1 MNYNGNMDFILIP
14 LVSMDFY
21 RLYKNKE
28 KVVGEITNIFDFIK
42 TEVYGE
48 LDMFSSHGF
57 TVRDLQETLFTVSIK
72 FAKTYGRSK
81 FLNVGS
87 NHTEPI
93 HNLQLKP
100 SVFLRKIDQEFDE
113 TAIASELNRV
123 LITHDYQMTD
133 LHMSKLVKD
142 VLTSA
147 QDSVDILQFINF
159 DTYPSDYH
167 LIRKNEVD
175 IGNNDVPEVVSIEP
189 IYNTDLEIYQYG
201 MTFKE
206 I

>member
-1 MNYNGNMDFILIP
+1 M
-14 LVSMDFY
+14 
-21 RLYKNKE
+21 
-28 KVVGEITNIFDFIK
+28 NIFDFIK

-87 NHTEPI
+87 NRTEPI